1 MSDQVLH
8 LVGHRSVRAAVGV
21 AVGVYFGNIFIGV
34 GVVVVVVVVGIG
46 MRRMRTKNRKRVGSF
61 LVRGEKSDQ
70 TFSKKIKRL
79 SPSHK

>member
-1 MSDQVLH
+1 MVII
-8 LVGHRSVRAAVGV
+8 VGV

-34 GVVVVVVVVGIG
+34 GAVVVVVVGIG
-46 MRRMRTKNRKRVGSF
+46 MRRMGTKNRKRVGSF

-70 TFSKKIKRL
+70 TLSKKIKRL

>member
-1 MSDQVLH
+1 MVII
-8 LVGHRSVRAAVGV
+8 VGV

-34 GVVVVVVVVGIG
+34 GAVVVVGIG
-46 MRRMRTKNRKRVGSF
+46 MRRMGTKNRKRVGSF